1 LNVVRIHAHID
12 AHFDAHLEATRAFV
26 RQPSISADGTG
37 MAEMAAICAAKIR
50 ALGGEAEVVP
60 TAGHPVVWG
69 HVRGRSA
76 KTLLIYSMYDVQPV
90 AGERWSVPDP
100 FGAEVRDLPG
110 FGRCIV
116 SRGIFNSKGPLINLF
131 NALDSIRA
139 VDGTL
144 PLSLTFMIEGE
155 EELGSRHLPEFATAH
170 RDRLR
175 ADAAFFPM
183 YSQDP
188 KGRAMNYLGVKG
200 LVFMEL
206 IARGGD
212 HGGPR
217 TRAVHSSNAVWIHSP
232 AWWLVQALSSMLSA
246 DQKQITIDGFYDDV
260 AGPGADETTLLEA
273 LRDQFDASVPLRLN
287 DAVRY
292 KYDADGLALL
302 REYLYQPSLN
312 IDGLITGDVGPG
324 TKTVLPHEAR
334 AKIDIRLVPRMRP
347 ERVIDQVKSHL
358 RRNGFD
364 MIDVVVHQH
373 FPGAQVPLD
382 APAVQALLRAYAR
395 AGIGVENRPRIAASA
410 PFWVFSDLLGVP
422 LAVGGPG
429 HGGRAHSPDEYATID
444 GMRSFEK
451 SMVTFLEELA
461 AALDGGSAAAR

>member
-1 LNVVRIHAHID
+1 VSLERVYAHID
-12 AHFDAHLEATRAFV
+12 AHFDEHLEATRAFV

-37 MAEMAAICAAKIR
+37 MVEMAALCAEKIR
-50 ALGGEAEVVP
+50 ALGGTAEIVP

-69 HVRGRSA
+69 HLPGRSA

-90 AGERWSVPDP
+90 AGEQWSVPDP
-100 FGAEVRDLPG
+100 FGAAIRDLPG
-110 FGRCIV
+110 FGPCIV

-131 NALDSIRA
+131 NALGAIRA
-139 VDGTL
+139 VDGAP
-144 PLSLTFMIEGE
+144 PLSLTFLIEGE
-155 EELGSRHLPEFATAH
+155 EELGSRHLPEFATAQ

-232 AWWLVQALSSMLSA
+232 AWWLVQALSSMLSP
-246 DQKQITIDGFYDDV
+246 DQKRITIDGFYDDV
-260 AGPGADETTLLEA
+260 AAPADDEAALLEA

-287 DAVRY
+287 DAARY
-292 KYDADGLALL
+292 KYDVDGLALL

-347 ERVIDQVKSHL
+347 ERVIAQVKDHL
-358 RRNGFD
+358 RRGGHD

-373 FPGAQVPLD
+373 FPGAQVPLG
-382 APAVQALLRAYAR
+382 APAVQALLRTYAR
-395 AGIGVENRPRIAASA
+395 AGITVENRPRIAASA

-444 GMRSFEK
+444 GMRRFEK
-451 SMVTFLEELA
+451 SMVTFLDELA
-461 AALDGGSAAAR
+461 EALDAAEDAQ